1 MKKNFQQ
8 KEISL
13 KDEIC
18 LILGVV
24 KGGERE
30 VLEIQDQEQRQPT
43 QGMKSSQGI
52 IEPTEDRQGNHVRVK
67 QEEPVHNH
75 GAKHQVNFL
84 ERASE
89 DFLLLE

>member
-30 VLEIQDQEQRQPT
+30 VLEIQDQEQRQP
-43 QGMKSSQGI
+43 SQGI
-52 IEPTEDRQGNHVRVK
+52 IEPTEYRQHNEVRVE

-75 GAKHQVNFL
+75 GAKHQVNFM